1 MSSIALF
8 RLPHNW
14 TIPFQRFFLQFCIF
28 TQRLPCARALAWRPV
43 QANILHYVTFH
54 IRANAFCSKCIDF
67 IFSLYVAALS
77 RKYILPTKAR
87 FRLVE
92 RNDYSEML
100 LNSSRARQRQRFS
113 VIFADDNALSTV
125 DDKMTGPAQRRLNDS
140 KFWQSYKSSWQ
151 GVLTNSYNFA
161 LSALANPYNFD
172 NAGFDFKIFR
182 LRLSATFNSLASLF
196 VYLVE
201 CFGSI
206 TFSVLTW
213 KIF

>member
-1 MSSIALF
+1 MCSPYIDVFDCIVPPPAQLNNPVPKIFPPILYFHSETTLRTCTGMAPCPSKYIALCYISYQSKCF
-8 RLPHNW
+8 S
-14 TIPFQRFFLQFCIF
+14 FC
-28 TQRLPCARALAWRPV
+28 T
-43 QANILHYVTFH
+43 
-54 IRANAFCSKCIDF
+54 KCIDF

-140 KFWQSYKSSWQ
+140 KF
-151 GVLTNSYNFA
+151 
-161 LSALANPYNFD
+161 
-172 NAGFDFKIFR
+172 
-182 LRLSATFNSLASLF
+182 
-196 VYLVE
+196 
-201 CFGSI
+201 
-206 TFSVLTW
+206 
-213 KIF
+213 